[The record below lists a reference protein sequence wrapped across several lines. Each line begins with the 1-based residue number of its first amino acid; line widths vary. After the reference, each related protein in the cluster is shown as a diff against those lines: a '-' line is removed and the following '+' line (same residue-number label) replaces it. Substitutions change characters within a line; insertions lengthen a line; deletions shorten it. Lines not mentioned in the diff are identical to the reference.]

1 MKIEHDELVAHLHQ
15 ARRERLKTL
24 YTILG
29 ELVTRE
35 KSSDA
40 AAILAEI
47 QRLEKMDIF
56 QQARD
61 VAADLAKLEEKT

>member
-1 MKIEHDELVAHLHQ
+1 MRIEHDELVAHLHQ
-15 ARRERLKTL
+15 ARRERLKRL
-24 YTILG
+24 YAILG